1 MYEKTKISVISPI
14 YNAALHLDDFV
25 NELEKYILPIT
36 NDYEIV
42 LVDDFS
48 PDNSW
53 KHIESIC
60 TTHPKV
66 KGIKLSRNFGQHY
79 AITAG
84 LDSAFGEWIIV
95 MDCDFQDAP
104 SEIPNLYNKT
114 KEGFDVVLA
123 RRINRK
129 DGFVKKLFSKLFW
142 KTLGW
147 LTGTNIDH
155 TVANFGIYNKKVIQA
170 VCSLRESIRFFPS
183 MILWVGFSKTTLDVK
198 HQERQTGTS
207 GYNFSR
213 MFKLALDVMLAYS
226 DKPIRLVIK
235 MGFFISLFTLLI
247 GLYYLYLNITHQILV
262 PGYTSL
268 IISIWF
274 LSGLIILILGILGL
288 YIGKTFEG
296 VKNRPIYIIEKKLNG
311 NRTTKMGF

>member
-1 MYEKTKISVISPI
+1 MHLSVVSPI
-14 YNAALHLDDFV
+14 YNAALHLEEFV
-25 NELEKYILPIT
+25 TELEKYILPIT

-84 LDSAFGEWIIV
+84 LDSAIGEWIIV

-296 VKNRPIYIIEKKLNG
+296 VKNRPIYIIEKILNG

>member
-1 MYEKTKISVISPI
+1 MHLSVVSPI
-14 YNAALHLDDFV
+14 YNAALHLEEFV
-25 NELEKYILPIT
+25 TELEKYILPIT

-84 LDSAFGEWIIV
+84 LDSAIGEWIIV

-247 GLYYLYLNITHQILV
+247 GLYYLYLNITNQILV

>member
-1 MYEKTKISVISPI
+1 MHLSVVSPI
-14 YNAALHLDDFV
+14 YNAALHLEEFV
-25 NELEKYILPIT
+25 TELEKYILPIT

-60 TTHPKV
+60 TKHPKV

-84 LDSAFGEWIIV
+84 LDNANGEWIIV

>member
-1 MYEKTKISVISPI
+1 MHLSVVSPI
-14 YNAALHLDDFV
+14 YNAALHLEEFV
-25 NELEKYILPIT
+25 TELEKYILPIT

-60 TTHPKV
+60 TKHPKV

-84 LDSAFGEWIIV
+84 LDNAIGEWIIV

>member
-1 MYEKTKISVISPI
+1 MHLSVVSPI
-14 YNAALHLDDFV
+14 YNAALHLEEFV
-25 NELEKYILPIT
+25 AELEKYILPIT

-42 LVDDFS
+42 FVDDFS

-53 KHIESIC
+53 KKIEAIC
-60 TTHPKV
+60 NTHPKV

-84 LDSAFGEWIIV
+84 LDNAKGEWIIV

-129 DGFVKKLFSKLFW
+129 DTFVKKTFSKLFW

-155 TVANFGIYNKKVIQA
+155 TVANYGIYNKKVIEA

-183 MILWVGFSKTTLDVK
+183 MILWVGFSKTTLDVE
-198 HQERQTGTS
+198 HQERQTGKS

-235 MGFFISLFTLLI
+235 MGFFISFFTLLT

-296 VKNRPIYIIEKKLNG
+296 VKNRPIYIIEKKLNDY
-311 NRTTKMGF
+311 RTTKMGF

>member
-1 MYEKTKISVISPI
+1 MHLSVVSPI
-14 YNAALHLDDFV
+14 YNAALHLEEFV

-84 LDSAFGEWIIV
+84 LDSAIGEWIIV

-296 VKNRPIYIIEKKLNG
+296 VKNRPIYIIEKILNG

>member
-1 MYEKTKISVISPI
+1 MHLSVVSPI
-14 YNAALHLDDFV
+14 YNAALHLEEFV
-25 NELEKYILPIT
+25 TELEKYILPIT

-60 TTHPKV
+60 TTHPNV

-84 LDSAFGEWIIV
+84 LDNANGEWIIV

>member
-1 MYEKTKISVISPI
+1 MKISVVSPV
-14 YNAALHLDDFV
+14 YNAEGHLTEFV
-25 NELEKYILPIT
+25 TEIEKYVLPLSKQI
-36 NDYEIV
+36 EII

-53 KHIESIC
+53 KRIEAIC
-60 TTHPKV
+60 SSNPNV

-84 LDSAFGEWIIV
+84 LDHATGDKV
-95 MDCDFQDAP
+95 VVLDCDFQDPP
-104 SEIPNLYNKT
+104 SEIPNLYK
-114 KEGFDVVLA
+114 KSLDGYDIVLA

-129 DGFVKKLFSKLFW
+129 DSFTKKLFSKLFW
-142 KTLGW
+142 KTLGY

-155 TVANFGIYNKKVIQA
+155 TVANFGIYDKKVIDSICA
-170 VCSLRESIRFFPS
+170 LRESIRFFPS
-183 MILWVGFSKTTLDVK
+183 MVLWVGFSRTTLDVE
-198 HQERQTGTS
+198 HQERQTGKS

-213 MFKLALDVMLAYS
+213 MFKLAMDVMLAYS

-235 MGFFISLFTLLI
+235 TGMLISLFSLLVGI
-247 GLYYLYLNITHQILV
+247 YYLFMHLTNKIVVQ
-262 PGYTSL
+262 GYTSI

-274 LSGLIILILGILGL
+274 LGGLIILILGILGL

-296 VKNRPIYIIEKKLNG
+296 VKNRPIYIIDKLI
-311 NRTTKMGF
+311 NR

>member
-1 MYEKTKISVISPI
+1 MHLSVVSPI
-14 YNAALHLDDFV
+14 YNAALHLEEFV
-25 NELEKYILPIT
+25 TELEKYILPIT

-53 KHIESIC
+53 KHIEAIC

-84 LDSAFGEWIIV
+84 LDSAIGEWIIV

-247 GLYYLYLNITHQILV
+247 GLYYLYLNITNQILV

>member
-1 MYEKTKISVISPI
+1 MHLSVVSPI
-14 YNAALHLDDFV
+14 YNAALHLEEFV
-25 NELEKYILPIT
+25 TELEKYILPIT

-60 TTHPKV
+60 TKHPKV

-84 LDSAFGEWIIV
+84 LDNANGEWIIV

-296 VKNRPIYIIEKKLNG
+296 VKNRPIYIIENKRRK
-311 NRTTKMGF
+311 FFSI

>member
-1 MYEKTKISVISPI
+1 MHLSVVSPI
-14 YNAALHLDDFV
+14 YNAALHLEEFV
-25 NELEKYILPIT
+25 TELEKYILPIT

-60 TTHPKV
+60 TTHPNV

-84 LDSAFGEWIIV
+84 LDSAIGEWIIV

>member
-1 MYEKTKISVISPI
+1 
-14 YNAALHLDDFV
+14 
-25 NELEKYILPIT
+25 
-36 NDYEIV
+36 
-42 LVDDFS
+42 
-48 PDNSW
+48 
-53 KHIESIC
+53 
-60 TTHPKV
+60 
-66 KGIKLSRNFGQHY
+66 
-79 AITAG
+79 
-84 LDSAFGEWIIV
+84 

>member
-1 MYEKTKISVISPI
+1 MHLSVVSPI
-14 YNAALHLDDFV
+14 YNAALHLEEFV
-25 NELEKYILPIT
+25 TELEKYILPIT

-84 LDSAFGEWIIV
+84 LDSAIGEWIIV